1 MKIIRHKQNLE
12 VNRLMTEQQLQ
23 KNLTFQERIK

>member
-1 MKIIRHKQNLE
+1 MKIIRHKQSLE

-23 KNLTFQERIK
+23 KNVTFQERIK